1 MVCNKVARRLLDG
14 RNPTMGGLDSIQMD
28 LLWVTMGLGLQAVE
42 VSLEMKRA
50 SGLADMQENMSYNQL
65 YSWAVEP

>member
-1 MVCNKVARRLLDG
+1 
-14 RNPTMGGLDSIQMD
+14 MGGLDSIQMD

-42 VSLEMKRA
+42 ISLEMKRA

-65 YSWAVEP
+65 YS